1 MAVGSDEVSIDESGE
16 KIEISINDGTL
27 VFDRKT
33 GLLEVY
39 SMDGLD
45 LLAGGP
51 FPNFWRAPTE
61 NDFGNKHASAKRYV
75 EEFRP
80 GA

>member
-1 MAVGSDEVSIDESGE
+1 MKEVSIDESGE

-51 FPNFWRAPTE
+51 FPEF
-61 NDFGNKHASAKRYV
+61 FGVHQAKTILEASCL
-75 EEFRP
+75 
-80 GA
+80 